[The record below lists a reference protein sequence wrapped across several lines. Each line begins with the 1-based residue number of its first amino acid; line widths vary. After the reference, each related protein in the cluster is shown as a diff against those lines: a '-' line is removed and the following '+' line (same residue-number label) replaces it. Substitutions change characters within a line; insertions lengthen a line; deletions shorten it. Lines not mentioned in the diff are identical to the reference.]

1 MDRTP
6 VVDRAAGPSPAIG
19 DTANGHSKPVDPYRD
34 ATMSPPPDT
43 GAAGGDKLDRA
54 IVRIGCAVVLGSIM
68 SVLDT
73 TIVNVALNTLS
84 IDLHTSLDSIQ
95 WVVTAYLLALAAV
108 IPISGWATRRFG
120 TKRLYIAAIILF
132 TLGSALCGLAWS
144 TTSLIAF
151 RVLQGIGGGL
161 ILPVGQTALA
171 RAAGPRRIGRAMSMV
186 GIPTVLAPII
196 GPTVGGLL
204 LEHLSWH
211 WIFYVNIPV
220 GIVAVLV
227 AVRFLPTDRPEPAG
241 RLDLTGLVLLAVGL
255 PAAIYGLAEIQSGHT
270 VRWVTSLIGG
280 LALIATFAWHA
291 RRVPEPLLDVGLYRK
306 PTFVAASVATFC
318 LGAAIFGGMIL
329 LPLYFQNV
337 RGTDPVV
344 TGLLLIPQ
352 GVGVAIAM
360 GITGRLVDRMGGGI
374 VALGGVIITSLFT
387 LPLAFIGAHT
397 PYVWIDATLVVR
409 GIGVGS
415 SMMPSMAAAFA
426 VLRPN
431 EIHDASPQLNV
442 IQRVGGSVGT
452 AILAVILSHNVL
464 EASVSAGGKQP
475 EPAALA
481 RAFDTTFW
489 WALGITAAAA
499 VPATFLMVSERQ
511 TRRRGGQAPRF
522 ASDPE
527 GVPVTVFGLGEG

>member
-1 MDRTP
+1 
-6 VVDRAAGPSPAIG
+6 V
-19 DTANGHSKPVDPYRD
+19 
-34 ATMSPPPDT
+34 
-43 GAAGGDKLDRA
+43 
-54 IVRIGCAVVLGSIM
+54 
-68 SVLDT
+68 
-73 TIVNVALNTLS
+73 
-84 IDLHTSLDSIQ
+84 
-95 WVVTAYLLALAAV
+95 
-108 IPISGWATRRFG
+108 
-120 TKRLYIAAIILF
+120 
-132 TLGSALCGLAWS
+132 
-144 TTSLIAF
+144 AF
-151 RVLQGIGGGL
+151 RVIQGIGGGL

-220 GIVAVLV
+220 GILAVIV
-227 AVRFLPTDRPEPAG
+227 SVRVLPGDRPEPAG
-241 RLDLTGLVLLAVGL
+241 RLDVTGLVLLAVGL

-270 VRWVTSLIGG
+270 LRWVASLVIG
-280 LALIATFAWHA
+280 LTLIAAFAWHA
-291 RRVPEPLLDVGLYRK
+291 RRVPEPLLDTRLYQK

-352 GVGVAIAM
+352 GIGVAIAM
-360 GITGRLVDRMGGGI
+360 GFTGRLVDRVGGGI
-374 VALGGVIITSLFT
+374 VALGGVTITALFT
-387 LPLAFIGAHT
+387 LPLVFIGAHT
-397 PYVWIDATLVVR
+397 SYVWIGATLMVR
-409 GIGVGS
+409 GVGVGS

-426 VLRPN
+426 VLRPD

-452 AILAVILSHNVL
+452 AILAVILSHNVAD
-464 EASVSAGGKQP
+464 ASTSAGASGP
-475 EPAALA
+475 TPSALA
-481 RAFDTTFW
+481 RAFGDTFW

-499 VPATFLMVSERQ
+499 VPAAFLMVSERQ
-511 TRRRGGQAPRF
+511 TRRRGGLSPRVIT
-522 ASDPE
+522 DE
-527 GVPVTVFGLGEG
+527 DGVPVPLLGLGEG

>member
-1 MDRTP
+1 
-6 VVDRAAGPSPAIG
+6 
-19 DTANGHSKPVDPYRD
+19 
-34 ATMSPPPDT
+34 MSPPPDT
-43 GAAGGDKLDRA
+43 SAAGGDRLDRA

-120 TKRLYIAAIILF
+120 TKRLYIASIVLF

-144 TTSLIAF
+144 TTSLVAF

-204 LEHLSWH
+204 LEHLNWH

-220 GIVAVLV
+220 GIVAVIV

-241 RLDLTGLVLLAVGL
+241 RLDVTGLVLLAVGL
-255 PAAIYGLAEIQSGHT
+255 PAAIYGLAEIQSGST
-270 VRWVTSLIGG
+270 VRWVVSLVAG
-280 LALIATFAWHA
+280 LGLIVGFAWHA
-291 RRVPEPLLDVGLYRK
+291 RRVTTPLLDIRLYQK

-329 LPLYFQNV
+329 LPLLPKRPRHRPGGHRAAADTPGHR
-337 RGTDPVV
+337 RGHRHGYHRSARRPD
-344 TGLLLIPQ
+344 
-352 GVGVAIAM
+352 
-360 GITGRLVDRMGGGI
+360 GRRHRGPRRRDHHG
-374 VALGGVIITSLFT
+374 ALHPSARL
-387 LPLAFIGAHT
+387 HRC
-397 PYVWIDATLVVR
+397 PYVVHVDQRHT
-409 GIGVGS
+409 GG
-415 SMMPSMAAAFA
+415 AAA
-426 VLRPN
+426 
-431 EIHDASPQLNV
+431 
-442 IQRVGGSVGT
+442 
-452 AILAVILSHNVL
+452 
-464 EASVSAGGKQP
+464 
-475 EPAALA
+475 
-481 RAFDTTFW
+481 
-489 WALGITAAAA
+489 
-499 VPATFLMVSERQ
+499 
-511 TRRRGGQAPRF
+511 
-522 ASDPE
+522 
-527 GVPVTVFGLGEG
+527 

>member
-1 MDRTP
+1 MS
-6 VVDRAAGPSPAIG
+6 VSPETI
-19 DTANGHSKPVDPYRD
+19 
-34 ATMSPPPDT
+34 
-43 GAAGGDKLDRA
+43 AAGGDQLDRA
-54 IVRIGCAVVLGSIM
+54 IVRIGFAVVLGSIM

-132 TLGSALCGLAWS
+132 TLGSALCGMAWS
-144 TTSLIAF
+144 TASLVAF

-220 GIVAVLV
+220 GIVAVVVSL
-227 AVRFLPTDRPEPAG
+227 RFLPTDRPEPGG
-241 RLDLTGLVLLAVGL
+241 RLDLTGLALLAVGL

-270 VRWVTSLIGG
+270 VRWVASLLGG
-280 LALIATFAWHA
+280 VALIVGFAWHA
-291 RRVPEPLLDVGLYRK
+291 RRVPEPLLDIRLYRK

-318 LGAAIFGGMIL
+318 LGAAVFGGMIL
-329 LPLYFQNV
+329 LPLYYQNV

-352 GVGVAIAM
+352 GIGVAISM
-360 GITGRLVDRMGGGI
+360 GITGRLVDRVGGGI

-387 LPLAFIGAHT
+387 LPLVFIGAHT
-397 PYVWIDATLVVR
+397 SYVWIGATLVGR
-409 GIGVGS
+409 GFGVGA
-415 SMMPSMAAAFA
+415 SMMPAMAAAFA
-426 VLRPN
+426 VLRPD

-442 IQRVGGSVGT
+442 IQRVGGSMGT
-452 AILAVILSHNVL
+452 AILAVILSHNIL
-464 EASVSAGGKQP
+464 DASAPSGGKP
-475 EPAALA
+475 PTRAALA
-481 RAFDTTFW
+481 RAFGNTFW

-499 VPATFLMVSERQ
+499 VPAAFLMVSERQ
-511 TRRRGGQAPRF
+511 TRRRGGQTGQTPRF
-522 ASDPE
+522 ATDEDGIP
-527 GVPVTVFGLGEG
+527 VPLFGLGEG

>member
-1 MDRTP
+1 MVNR
-6 VVDRAAGPSPAIG
+6 GPSPANQLEVAPIG
-19 DTANGHSKPVDPYRD
+19 ALGRGHYRD
-34 ATMSPPPDT
+34 ATMSPPPET
-43 GAAGGDKLDRA
+43 SAAGGDQLDRA

-120 TKRLYIAAIILF
+120 TKRLYIASIVLF

-204 LEHLSWH
+204 LEHLNWH

-220 GIVAVLV
+220 GIVAVIV

-241 RLDLTGLVLLAVGL
+241 RLDVTGLVLLAVGL
-255 PAAIYGLAEIQSGHT
+255 PAAIYGLAEIQSGST
-270 VRWVTSLIGG
+270 LRWVVSLVGG
-280 LALIATFAWHA
+280 LALIAGFAWHA
-291 RRVPEPLLDVGLYRK
+291 RRVTAPLLDIRLYQK

-352 GVGVAIAM
+352 GIGVAIAM

-387 LPLAFIGAHT
+387 LPLVFIGAHT
-397 PYVWIDATLVVR
+397 SYVWISITLVAR

-426 VLRPN
+426 VLRPD

-452 AILAVILSHNVL
+452 AILAVILSHNIL
-464 EASVSAGGKQP
+464 DATTAAGGRP
-475 EPAALA
+475 PARTTLA
-481 RAFDTTFW
+481 RAFGNTFW

-511 TRRRGGQAPRF
+511 TRRRGGGAPRGV
-522 ASDPE
+522 ADE
-527 GVPVTVFGLGEG
+527 HGVPVPLFGLGEG

>member
-1 MDRTP
+1 
-6 VVDRAAGPSPAIG
+6 
-19 DTANGHSKPVDPYRD
+19 
-34 ATMSPPPDT
+34 MSPPPDS
-43 GAAGGDKLDRA
+43 GPAGGDQLDRA
-54 IVRIGCAVVLGSIM
+54 VVRIGCAVVLGSIM

-84 IDLHTSLDSIQ
+84 IDLHTNLDSIQ

-144 TTSLIAF
+144 TTSLVAF
-151 RVLQGIGGGL
+151 RVIQGIGGGL

-186 GIPTVLAPII
+186 GIPTVMAPII

-227 AVRFLPTDRPEPAG
+227 SVRFLPSDRPEPAG
-241 RLDLTGLVLLAVGL
+241 RLDATGLALLAVGL

-270 VRWVTSLIGG
+270 LRWVVSLVVG
-280 LALIATFAWHA
+280 LLLIAAFAWHA
-291 RRVPEPLLDVGLYRK
+291 RRVPEPILDTRLYQK

-352 GVGVAIAM
+352 GIGVAIAM
-360 GITGRLVDRMGGGI
+360 GFTGRLVDRVGGGI
-374 VALGGVIITSLFT
+374 VALGGVIITAVFT
-387 LPLAFIGAHT
+387 LPLVFLGAHT
-397 PYVWIDATLVVR
+397 SYVWIGATLVVR
-409 GIGVGS
+409 GVGVGS

-426 VLRPN
+426 VLKPD
-431 EIHDASPQLNV
+431 EIHDASPQLSV

-452 AILAVILSHNVL
+452 AILAVILSHNIAD
-464 EASVSAGGKQP
+464 ASTSAGGASAGKQGM
-475 EPAALA
+475 A
-481 RAFDTTFW
+481 RAFGNTFW

-499 VPATFLMVSERQ
+499 VPAAFLMVSERQ
-511 TRRRGGQAPRF
+511 TRRQGGATARF
-522 ASDPE
+522 VTDDD
-527 GVPVTVFGLGEG
+527 GVPVPLFGLGEG